1 MRRSSICFV
10 RALDGL
16 PLRVPNESLPFF
28 IPFLEGVAKAAL
40 SCAHRT
46 STVSSCAFCEQ
57 EGHMATSFPEFSLFP
72 LHLGGGLRLS
82 STARVERGPSVGA
95 RSASTED
102 IGGRPLFP
110 LLMGN
115 TFQPPDSVNS
125 APRWNRP
132 DPTNATSTACQSPA
146 RRCTVRCRRSAKER
160 SRIFR
165 QWDARSKP
173 VSPCWQTR
181 MSHCA

>member
-57 EGHMATSFPEFSLFP
+57 EEHLATSFPEFSLFP

-82 STARVERGPSVGA
+82 STARVERGPSEGA

-115 TFQPPDSVNS
+115 SPQPLAVVNS
-125 APRWNRP
+125 APQWNRP
-132 DPTNATSTACQSPA
+132 DPTNATSTACLSPA
-146 RRCTVRCRRSAKER
+146 R
-160 SRIFR
+160 
-165 QWDARSKP
+165 
-173 VSPCWQTR
+173 
-181 MSHCA
+181 